1 MNIAMGAQ
9 LAVLVLALL
18 LVLGG
23 CSRDDNHTGIG
34 MFNQPAKPSLA
45 TLDEAKRLDDVQHL
59 YRDGLFD
66 RARVALDLL
75 LADGSRQPQAYFLK
89 AQLTR
94 QAGDFAATIPWCG
107 KAIEASPSWIEPRI
121 LLAQMYLKLER
132 HSAAANVFADIERL
146 APRGPWGLYGQATVA
161 AMRGDH
167 ASAAVFADQALER
180 DPDHG
185 PSIQLR
191 AQLAKLSGDPAT
203 EERMLVRL
211 TVLDPLDPSVRV
223 RLGELAQSGGRLEDA
238 KRQLVRAYELEA
250 RPSTAAKLA
259 DLARLTNDPDG
270 ERYWNARRE
279 AGPSPVDQDAPPA
292 PEAEN
297 PPVVQ

>member
-1 MNIAMGAQ
+1 MKLLMLVVSAVIAGQ
-9 LAVLVLALL
+9 CLV
-18 LVLGG
+18 G
-23 CSRDDNHTGIG
+23 CSRDDNHTGMG
-34 MFNQPAKPSLA
+34 VFNHPEKPSLA
-45 TLDEAKRLDDVQHL
+45 TIDEAKRLDVVQGL

-66 RARVALDLL
+66 RARVALDQL
-75 LADGSRQPQAYFLK
+75 LADGSRQPQAYLLK

-94 QAGDFAATIPWCG
+94 QAGDFEGTIPWCG
-107 KAIEASPSWIEPRI
+107 KAVEASPSWVEPRI
-121 LLAQMYLKLER
+121 LLAQTYLKLER
-132 HSAAANVFADIERL
+132 YSAAANVFADIDRL

-167 ASAAVFADQALER
+167 ATATVFANQALER
-180 DPDHG
+180 EPDHG

-191 AQLAKLSGDPAT
+191 AQLAKLAGDATT

-211 TVLDPLDPSVRV
+211 TVLDPLDPNVRV

-238 KRQLVRAYELEA
+238 QRQFLRAYELEA

-270 ERYWNARRE
+270 ERRWNARRE
-279 AGPSPVDQDAPPA
+279 AGPSSVDQDAPLA
-292 PEAEN
+292 PQPLD